1 METGPAV
8 KLWLPRNLGWKV
20 AALALSLL
28 LWIAMSAAPD
38 LVTARA
44 VPILY
49 RNLAPQFLVAGD
61 VPDTVRVEIRGSAS
75 QLSASSLADTVALF
89 DLGVID
95 AAGERTFT
103 ISNDNLNLPRGVT
116 FLRAMPSQ
124 MRLRIARL
132 ASKDVPVQVRVTGRV
147 PSGYRVASS
156 TASPATLRI
165 TGSEPRVEAISTV
178 ETDSINVDGLT
189 QSAERRVNAFIAD
202 PQVRFESTP
211 IVTVKLAIERTG
223 N

>member
-1 METGPAV
+1 METGSAV
-8 KLWLPRNLGWKV
+8 KIRLPKNIGWKI
-20 AALALSLL
+20 AALTLSVL
-28 LWIAMSAAPD
+28 LWIALSAEPD

-49 RNLAPQFLVAGD
+49 RNLNPQFLVTGD
-61 VPDTVRVEIRGSAS
+61 VPENVRIEIRGSAS
-75 QLSASSLADTVALF
+75 QLTSSSLADTVALF

-95 AAGERTFT
+95 SAGERTFT

-124 MRLRIARL
+124 LRLRIARL
-132 ASKDVPVQVRVTGRV
+132 AAKDVPVKVRTTGEV
-147 PSGYRVASS
+147 PLGYRFVSA
-156 TASPATLRI
+156 TAAPGTLRI
-165 TGSEPRVEAISTV
+165 TGSQRRVDAIGSV
-178 ETDSINVDGLT
+178 ETDAIDLDGIT
-189 QSAERRVNAFIAD
+189 QPTQRRVNAFIAD

-211 IVTVKLAIERTG
+211 VVTVTLTIERIG

>member
-1 METGPAV
+1 MEAGSAV
-8 KLWLPRNLGWKV
+8 KWFPRNLGWKA
-20 AALALSLL
+20 AALGLSVL
-28 LWIAMSAAPD
+28 LWIALSAEPD
-38 LVTARA
+38 LVTARS

-49 RNLAPQFLVAGD
+49 RNLAPQFVVTGD
-61 VPDTVRVEIRGSAS
+61 FPDAVRLEIRGSAS
-75 QLSASSLADTVALF
+75 QLSSSSLADTVALF

-95 AAGERTFT
+95 TAGERTFT

-124 MRLRIARL
+124 LRLRIARM
-132 ASKDVPVQVRVTGRV
+132 ASKDVRVDVRVTGQV
-147 PSGYRVASS
+147 PAGYRLAAT
-156 TASPATLRI
+156 TAAPSTLRI
-165 TGSEPRVEAISTV
+165 TGSEGRVAAITGV
-178 ETDSINVDGLT
+178 ETDPIDVEGLT
-189 QSAERRVNAFIAD
+189 ESAERRVNAFISD

>member
-1 METGPAV
+1 MEAGPAV
-8 KLWLPRNLGWKV
+8 KLWLPRNLGWKI
-20 AALALSLL
+20 AALALSVL
-28 LWIAMSAAPD
+28 LWIALSAAPD

-49 RNLAPQFLVAGD
+49 RNLAPQFLVTGD
-61 VPDTVRVEIRGSAS
+61 VPETVRMEIRGSAS

-95 AAGERTFT
+95 TEGERTFT
-103 ISNDNLNLPRGVT
+103 ISSDNVNLPRGVT

-124 MRLRIARL
+124 LRLRIARL
-132 ASKDVPVQVRVTGRV
+132 AIKEVPVQVRVTGAA
-147 PSGYRVASS
+147 PSGYHLVSA
-156 TASPATLRI
+156 TAAPATLRI
-165 TGSEPRVEAISTV
+165 TGAEKRVEAISSV
-178 ETDSINVDGLT
+178 ETDALDVDGLT
-189 QSAERRVNAFIAD
+189 QSAERRVNAFISD

>member
-1 METGPAV
+1 MTG
-8 KLWLPRNLGWKV
+8 WLPRNLGWKI
-20 AALALSLL
+20 AALGLSVL
-28 LWIAMSAAPD
+28 LWVAMSAEPG

-49 RNLAPQFLVAGD
+49 RNLAPQFLVTGD
-61 VPDTVRVEIRGSAS
+61 VPETVRVEIRGSAP
-75 QLSASSLADTVALF
+75 QLSSSSLADTVALF
-89 DLGVID
+89 DLSVID
-95 AAGERTFT
+95 SAGERTFT

-124 MRLRIARL
+124 LRLRIARL
-132 ASKDVPVQVRVTGRV
+132 AAKDVPVEVRTTGAVAPGYRLVSSTVAPALLRIAGSDGRV
-147 PSGYRVASS
+147 A
-156 TASPATLRI
+156 
-165 TGSEPRVEAISTV
+165 AISSV
-178 ETDSINVDGLT
+178 ETDAIDVNGLT

-211 IVTVKLAIERTG
+211 IVMVKLSIERTG

>member
-1 METGPAV
+1 MEAGRAV
-8 KLWLPRNLGWKV
+8 KLWLPRNLGWKI
-20 AALALSLL
+20 AALALSVL
-28 LWIAMSAAPD
+28 LWIALSAEPD

-49 RNLAPQFLVAGD
+49 RNLAPQFLVTGD
-61 VPDTVRVEIRGSAS
+61 VPETVRIEIRGSAS
-75 QLSASSLADTVALF
+75 QLSSSSLADTVALF

-124 MRLRIARL
+124 LRLRIARM
-132 ASKDVPVQVRVTGRV
+132 AAKDVPVEVRVTGEV
-147 PSGYRVASS
+147 APGYRLVSS
-156 TASPATLRI
+156 TAAPATLRI
-165 TGSEPRVEAISTV
+165 AGSDGRVAAISRV
-178 ETDSINVDGLT
+178 ETDAIDVGGLT
-189 QSAERRVNAFIAD
+189 QSAERRVNAFISD

>member
-1 METGPAV
+1 V
-8 KLWLPRNLGWKV
+8 
-20 AALALSLL
+20 L
-28 LWIAMSAAPD
+28 LWIALSAEPD

-49 RNLAPQFLVAGD
+49 RNLAPQFLVTGD
-61 VPDTVRVEIRGSAS
+61 VPETVRIEIRGSAS
-75 QLSASSLADTVALF
+75 QLSSSSLADTVALF

-124 MRLRIARL
+124 LRLRIARM
-132 ASKDVPVQVRVTGRV
+132 AAKDVPVEVRVTGEV
-147 PSGYRVASS
+147 APGYRLVSS
-156 TASPATLRI
+156 TAAPATLRI
-165 TGSEPRVEAISTV
+165 AGSDGRVAAISRV
-178 ETDSINVDGLT
+178 ETDAIDVGGLT
-189 QSAERRVNAFIAD
+189 QSAERRVNAFISD